1 MRVKIES
8 VAPLPTVK
16 AWYSVHSV
24 SSVSEMKA
32 RLCSE
37 LQPFH
42 GRVRA
47 QDIVLVLEDFE
58 LLDSSPIDVVRDGDL
73 IVVRHVPAVS
83 FHKRKASTDEAG
95 PVRKRSKH
103 PSDTTPLPPVLRAAS
118 RKLQLNVS
126 TKRAAIHAD
135 ASLTSDSE
143 STSSSES
150 ESESESKPKSDS
162 SSSDSDSNSSDGSS
176 SSSSASA
183 RAGMLAVT
191 KAKVGTPAERSAP
204 ATHKSNQ
211 RTETRHV
218 PPGEGKPGTHNRNIR
233 RRRKRMY
240 ERLAATAEPASVN
253 AIPLGSKVHSLVP
266 SQRETTNLPR
276 TEEEQSVTPSNEA
289 NAAPAF
295 MMASLQNKNKRRGF
309 KNALAFG
316 VPAKI
321 VFSSPEEVSA
331 DTARIEVGAAQDVLP
346 FSRAQ
351 GNEVADAIRST
362 SFVRL
367 VPPSEKEERGQLPPN
382 MFITSVDVEEGLPA
396 KKRKK
401 QSKVKAWEKDAT
413 AEDSYLPYDEPDE
426 ALGADTMG
434 ASAGCNSVTESQL
447 SPSFDRGIVEG
458 RWSSLTK
465 ITAPAQLQVGCKVA
479 WKALGIN
486 PNTFTPE
493 MLLNVG
499 RVVSYEDQ
507 LVVKPLEEH
516 GAVEVSFGGLV
527 VGEDSGSVEER
538 YDWQDVL
545 QADWRLVAYR
555 VKTRE
560 AGAD

>member
-16 AWYSVHSV
+16 AWYSVHST

-73 IVVRHVPAVS
+73 IVVRHVPVVS
-83 FHKRKASTDEAG
+83 SHKRKASTDEAG

-103 PSDTTPLPPVLRAAS
+103 PSNTTPPPPVPQAAS
-118 RKLQLNVS
+118 RKPQLNVT
-126 TKRAAIHAD
+126 TKRAAIRAD
-135 ASLTSDSE
+135 ASSTSDSG

-150 ESESESKPKSDS
+150 ESESESKLKSDS
-162 SSSDSDSNSSDGSS
+162 SSSNSDSDSSDGSS

-204 ATHKSNQ
+204 ATNK
-211 RTETRHV
+211 RTETPHV

-289 NAAPAF
+289 NAVPAF

-331 DTARIEVGAAQDVLP
+331 DTARIDVGAAQDVLP

-362 SFVRL
+362 RFVRL
-367 VPPSEKEERGQLPPN
+367 VPPSEKEERGQLPLN

-413 AEDSYLPYDEPDE
+413 TEDSYLPYDEPDA

-434 ASAGCNSVTESQL
+434 ASAGCDSVAESQL
-447 SPSFDRGIVEG
+447 SPSFDRGIVEE
-458 RWSSLTK
+458 RWSALTK

-493 MLLNVG
+493 MLVNVG

-545 QADWRLVAYR
+545 QADWRLVA
-555 VKTRE
+555 
-560 AGAD
+560 

>member
-1 MRVKIES
+1 
-8 VAPLPTVK
+8 
-16 AWYSVHSV
+16 
-24 SSVSEMKA
+24 MKA

-58 LLDSSPIDVVRDGDL
+58 LLDSSPVDVVRDGDL
-73 IVVRHVPAVS
+73 IVVRHIPVVS
-83 FHKRKASTDEAG
+83 SHKRKASTDG

-103 PSDTTPLPPVLRAAS
+103 PSDTTPLPLVPRAAS

-126 TKRAAIHAD
+126 TKHAAIHAD

-143 STSSSES
+143 STSSSKS
-150 ESESESKPKSDS
+150 ESEPESKPKSDS
-162 SSSDSDSNSSDGSS
+162 SSSDSDSDSSDNSS

-183 RAGMLAVT
+183 HAGMLAVT
-191 KAKVGTPAERSAP
+191 KAKVGTPAKRSAP
-204 ATHKSNQ
+204 ATNKLNQ
-211 RTETRHV
+211 SAIFSSYTRTPVSHVIRRTETPHV
-218 PPGEGKPGTHNRNIR
+218 PPGEGKPGMHNRNIR
-233 RRRKRMY
+233 RHCKRMY

-253 AIPLGSKVHSLVP
+253 MIPLGSEVHSLVP
-266 SQRETTNLPR
+266 SQCETTNLPR
-276 TEEEQSVTPSNEA
+276 IEEEQPVTPSNEA
-289 NAAPAF
+289 DTAPAF
-295 MMASLQNKNKRRGF
+295 MMASLQNKNKRKGF

-321 VFSSPEEVSA
+321 VFSSPEEVST
-331 DTARIEVGAAQDVLP
+331 DTARMDVGAAWDALP
-346 FSRAQ
+346 FFRAQ
-351 GNEVADAIRST
+351 GNEVADVIRST
-362 SFVRL
+362 SFMRL
-367 VPPSEKEERGQLPPN
+367 VPPSEKEERRQLPPN
-382 MFITSVDVEEGLPA
+382 MFITSIDVEEGLPA

-413 AEDSYLPYDEPDE
+413 MEDSYLPYDEPDE
-426 ALGADTMG
+426 ALSADTMG
-434 ASAGCNSVTESQL
+434 ASAGCDSVAESQL

-458 RWSSLTK
+458 RWSALTK

-499 RVVSYEDQ
+499 RVVS
-507 LVVKPLEEH
+507 
-516 GAVEVSFGGLV
+516 
-527 VGEDSGSVEER
+527 
-538 YDWQDVL
+538 
-545 QADWRLVAYR
+545 
-555 VKTRE
+555 
-560 AGAD
+560 